1 MQHTKWHYGWV
12 VVAVGALI
20 TCTAM
25 GAMMALPVLLSPIGA
40 DTGWSRAG
48 IGLAI
53 TFNFLAMGT
62 ASFVWGSLSDRLG
75 PARVVL
81 CGVLLLGTGLA
92 WASRAGS
99 LLEFQLAYGVLVGVA
114 SGAFMAPLMATVTL
128 WFDAHRA
135 LAVALVS
142 AGIGVAPMTVS
153 PIAAWL
159 IEAYGWRPTL
169 LMMAAVVVLLL
180 VPCALLVR
188 RPPGYELGG
197 AGAPAAG
204 QGAGGEA
211 AASASLGALTKQAF
225 RSKPFLVLAAT
236 FFACCATHAGPI
248 IHTVSY
254 AIGCG
259 LPTMTAVTIYS
270 VEGFA
275 GLVGR
280 LLLGVAADRYGVKRI
295 IILGLLTQA
304 LAAGAYAAVSRLGEF
319 YAVAFVFGLA
329 YGGVM
334 PLYAALVRAYFDP
347 RIMGAILGG
356 LSMISS
362 LGMAFGPW
370 VGGWVYDHWHTYSWM
385 YLGSAAVGLGAVAIA
400 LALPRVAKGGGG
412 AGAGDGDGGGVAP
425 QAA

>member
-1 MQHTKWHYGWV
+1 MSTTTNDASSPQGNPWHYGWV
-12 VVAVGALI
+12 VVALGALI
-20 TCTAM
+20 TCTAI
-25 GAMMALPVLLSPIGA
+25 GAMLALPVFLAPMGA
-40 DTGWSRAG
+40 DTGWTRAG

-53 TFNFLAMGT
+53 TFNFLSMGA
-62 ASFVWGSLSDRLG
+62 ASFFWGSLSDRLG
-75 PARVVL
+75 PSRVVL
-81 CGVLLLGTGLA
+81 CGVLLLAAGLA

-99 LLEFQLAYGVLVGVA
+99 LLEFQIAWGVLVGVA
-114 SGAFMAPLMATVTL
+114 SGAFMAPLMSTVTL
-128 WFDAHRA
+128 WFDRHRA

-159 IEAYGWRPTL
+159 MVEHGWRPTML
-169 LMMAAVVVLLL
+169 ILAGVVLVLL
-180 VPCALLVR
+180 VPAALLVR
-188 RPPGYELGG
+188 KPPQFETAGQ
-197 AGAPAAG
+197 AGAPGAP
-204 QGAGGEA
+204 AGGGGA
-211 AASASLGALTKQAF
+211 TASASLGELTRQAF
-225 RSKPFLVLAAT
+225 RSRPFAVLALT

-280 LLLGVAADRYGVKRI
+280 LALGLAADRFGVKRI

-319 YAVAFVFGLA
+319 YAVAFIFGLA

-334 PLYAALVRAYFDP
+334 PLYAALVRSYFDV
-347 RIMGAILGG
+347 RIMGSVLGG

-362 LGMAFGPW
+362 LGMALGPA
-370 VGGWVYDHWHTYSWM
+370 VGGWIYDHWHTYTWM
-385 YLGSAAVGLGAVAIA
+385 YLGSLAVGLGAVAIA
-400 LALPRVAKGGGG
+400 FALPRVL
-412 AGAGDGDGGGVAP
+412 AP
-425 QAA
+425 SRAMAAA